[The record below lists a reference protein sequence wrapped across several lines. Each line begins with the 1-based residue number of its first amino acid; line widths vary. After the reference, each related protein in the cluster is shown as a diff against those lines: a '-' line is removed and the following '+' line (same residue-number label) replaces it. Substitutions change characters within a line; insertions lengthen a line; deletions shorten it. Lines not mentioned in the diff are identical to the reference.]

1 MMKKAKAK
9 IKKATDVSP
18 NEEMRRRNSAS
29 QTHVL
34 YYLMKSR
41 CCVMMS
47 KDRQPAQH
55 ECGSSRDHQHNSL
68 ITTSHNGSLKKL

>member
-9 IKKATDVSP
+9 ATEVSP

-47 KDRQPAQH
+47 KDRQPSAARVWL
-55 ECGSSRDHQHNSL
+55 E
-68 ITTSHNGSLKKL
+68 

>member
-9 IKKATDVSP
+9 IKKATEVSP

-47 KDRQPAQH
+47 KDRQPSAVWL
-55 ECGSSRDHQHNSL
+55 E
-68 ITTSHNGSLKKL
+68 

>member
-1 MMKKAKAK
+1 MMKKAKEK
-9 IKKATDVSP
+9 IKKATEVSP
-18 NEEMRRRNSAS
+18 NEEMKRS
-29 QTHVL
+29 QTHML

-41 CCVMMS
+41 CCAMMS

-55 ECGSSRDHQHNSL
+55 ESGSSRDHQHNSL